1 MSNDNLDF
9 GRGAE
14 ELASR
19 FLKDKG
25 YKIICRNYRT
35 KLGEIDIIAEDK
47 NTLCFVEVK
56 ARRTYRF
63 GSPEEAISGRKKR
76 QISKAALSFI
86 KDKKLTN
93 RLARFDVV
101 ALSWDSGFP
110 KIELF
115 KNAFELSAGYYP

>member
-1 MSNDNLDF
+1 MSNDNLNF
-9 GRGAE
+9 GREAE
-14 ELASR
+14 ELASK

-25 YKIICRNYRT
+25 YKIISRNYRT

-56 ARRTYRF
+56 ARRTNRF
-63 GSPEEAISGRKKR
+63 GSPEEAISGHKKR
-76 QISKAALSFI
+76 QISKTALSFI

-101 ALSWDSGFP
+101 SLSWDSGSP

-115 KNAFELSAGYYP
+115 KNAFELSEGYYP